1 MKPEYDFNGKTETP
15 LLIDDTVINWFRHTS
30 DGTPIGINER
40 INEVL
45 RLRMYKE
52 ILALDE
58 RKLKDG

>member
-1 MKPEYDFNGKTETP
+1 MKTA

-30 DGTPIGINER
+30 DGTPIGITER

-58 RKLKDG
+58 RKLKGD